1 MLRSHT
7 LPADLGFTELINL
20 LYDFR
25 IYADTILT
33 QSLPPFNA
41 VTGSSR
47 GNNVDVLVSCNS
59 RPPGAPHGMA
69 PRRRECLRS
78 NDALTTPHTQGP
90 FNYVLALDGNQQ
102 RVCETAGKMVPAS
115 KPLYDN
121 YRS

>member
-78 NDALTTPHTQGP
+78 NDALTAPHTQGP
-90 FNYVLALDGNQQ
+90 FNNVPAPDRDRQ
-102 RVCETAGKMVPAS
+102 RVCEHGGKLVPTPTHLFDNGAS
-115 KPLYDN
+115 
-121 YRS
+121 